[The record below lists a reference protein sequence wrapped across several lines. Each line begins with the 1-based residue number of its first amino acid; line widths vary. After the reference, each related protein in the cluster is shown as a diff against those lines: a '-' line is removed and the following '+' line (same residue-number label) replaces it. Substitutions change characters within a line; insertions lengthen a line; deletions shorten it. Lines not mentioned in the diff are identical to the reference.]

1 MFEMLCL
8 LKKLHNKKFPV
19 NFPVMREGSIDSS
32 DKNGV
37 TKVFFSDILSEN
49 GNKCLKLKI
58 VNCIQDCVNNNLG
71 SFHFLLLD
79 FCRVFFSFFMN
90 KQKIQ
95 LSPEFIKST
104 HPKTYYSN
112 AG

>member
-37 TKVFFSDILSEN
+37 TKVFFLTYS
-49 GNKCLKLKI
+49 
-58 VNCIQDCVNNNLG
+58 
-71 SFHFLLLD
+71 
-79 FCRVFFSFFMN
+79 R
-90 KQKIQ
+90 
-95 LSPEFIKST
+95 
-104 HPKTYYSN
+104 KTEISV
-112 AG
+112 

>member
-8 LKKLHNKKFPV
+8 LKKIHNKKFPV

-79 FCRVFFSFFMN
+79 FCRLLFFLLHE
-90 KQKIQ
+90 QT
-95 LSPEFIKST
+95 E
-104 HPKTYYSN
+104 KTTIF
-112 AG
+112 